1 MNSFGTRQKKAS
13 ASHPPSI
20 SGKSF
25 HCLRGGYSMKQAA
38 DALPVRAR
46 TIAFHNDRIMSD
58 MGLKTSADLLR
69 LAIKEG
75 LMQG

>member
-1 MNSFGTRQKKAS
+1 
-13 ASHPPSI
+13 
-20 SGKSF
+20 
-25 HCLRGGYSMKQAA
+25 MKQAA

-46 TIAFHNDRIMSD
+46 AIAVHNDRIMSD